1 MEKNNKTPFFKWFF
15 HSYIWIG
22 ILLLIIDI
30 VSKNLVC
37 NLMKEGD
44 SIVLIP
50 HFLNITYVVNRKAAF
65 GLGFDNLALNKGL
78 YIGFA
83 VIVSTIICIYFA
95 KKNNTLPGYV
105 KAALMLIVAGAIGNM
120 IDRIF
125 YTAEYLNCYAG
136 EPPGVVDFIDFF
148 NGSSIYSFW
157 HYVFN
162 FADSGVVIG
171 MIMLLVWIIVDEIKE
186 LKAKRSKEDDTKV
199 MSKSEKEKLE
209 NINQNK
215 VE

>member
-1 MEKNNKTPFFKWFF
+1 MEKNNKESFFKWFF

-22 ILLLIIDI
+22 LLVLIIDI

-44 SIVLIP
+44 SIDLIP
-50 HFLNITYVVNRKAAF
+50 GFLSITYVINRKAAF
-65 GLGFDNLALNKGL
+65 GLGFDNLAVNKGI

-83 VIVSTIICIYFA
+83 SLVSIIICVYFA
-95 KKNNTLPGYV
+95 KKNKELPGYA
-105 KAALMLIVAGAIGNM
+105 KAALMMIVAGAIGNM

-125 YTAEYLNCYAG
+125 YTPEYLHAYIG
-136 EPPGVVDFIDFF
+136 EPAGVVDFIDFF
-148 NGSSIYSFW
+148 NGSALHNVW

-162 FADSGVVIG
+162 IADSGVVIG
-171 MIMLLVWIIVDEIKE
+171 MIMLLVWIIIDEIKDF
-186 LKAKRSKEDDTKV
+186 KAKKAKEDNEKV
-199 MSKSEKEKLE
+199 LSKSEKEKIE
-209 NINQNK
+209 NINKNK